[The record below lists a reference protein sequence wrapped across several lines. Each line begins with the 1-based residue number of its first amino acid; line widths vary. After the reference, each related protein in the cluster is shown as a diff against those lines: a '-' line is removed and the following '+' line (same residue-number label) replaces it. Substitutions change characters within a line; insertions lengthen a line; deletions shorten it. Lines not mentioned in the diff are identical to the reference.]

1 MSLDAAAVG
10 LLLVDVGRGRRVALA
25 LTRPARIEKIETRH
39 PAAGRPPE
47 VAVAAG
53 RIVAARSLSAALGW
67 DDAPEPLGLDFGDAC
82 LLLPGALSVTLSAKV
97 EAAGRNQSQNV
108 QKGGRRFWWRAPDG
122 AIVEVLDPVALAG
135 AGEEK
140 DLS

>member
-1 MSLDAAAVG
+1 MSLQSAAAG
-10 LLLVDVGRGRRVALA
+10 LLLVDAGRGRRVALA

-67 DDAPEPLGLDFGDAC
+67 EEAPEPLGLDFGDAC
-82 LLLPGALSVTLSAKV
+82 LLLPGALSVTLSAKI
-97 EAAGRNQSQNV
+97 EAAGFSQSRQD
-108 QKGGRRFWWRAPDG
+108 GARRFWWRAPDG